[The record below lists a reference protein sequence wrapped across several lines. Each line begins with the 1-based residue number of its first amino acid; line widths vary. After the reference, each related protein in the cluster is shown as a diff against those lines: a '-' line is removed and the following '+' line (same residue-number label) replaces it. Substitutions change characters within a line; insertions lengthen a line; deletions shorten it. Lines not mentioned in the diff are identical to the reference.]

1 MLIST
6 VYCCWIDSRSNSGF
20 RGVFAGFWS
29 LKCWKIW
36 VSAILIAI
44 SLKVARDQ
52 DEQIPDLGEVDR
64 DQVGC

>member
-6 VYCCWIDSRSNSGF
+6 VYCCWIDLGLNSGF

-64 DQVGC
+64 DQVEC

>member
-6 VYCCWIDSRSNSGF
+6 VYCCWIDLGSNYGF
-20 RGVFAGFWS
+20 RDVLIGFWS
-29 LKCWKIW
+29 LNFWEIW

-64 DQVGC
+64 DLVEC

>member
-1 MLIST
+1 M
-6 VYCCWIDSRSNSGF
+6 
-20 RGVFAGFWS
+20 
-29 LKCWKIW
+29 KIW

-64 DQVGC
+64 DQVEC